1 MLNND
6 VSRILRAFD
15 PDIAKVMRM
24 TAAILLGMIVG
35 FAVMAATALI

>member
-6 VSRILRAFD
+6 VSRFLRAFD

-24 TAAILLGMIVG
+24 TAAILLGMMVG
-35 FAVMAATALI
+35 LAVMAATALI